1 MNPNYMN
8 QLINDHAIIEKGLIL
23 LEKQIERKETMN
35 VQTVQTL
42 LEFLWDFGEQFHNQ
56 KEEQVYFPLLIKK
69 GLPPQGPIGVMLTEH
84 ESERGYINKLKEL
97 AVEYAKTGTL
107 PQEFIPAAIE
117 YIELTKGHI
126 WKENDILYPMGKNF
140 IQADDE
146 AFLLEEFEKLEKVSV
161 GFGGTIR
168 YQTLVN
174 SLEKETEGRIDL
186 LASLP
191 TGIIN
196 NMLDVLPV
204 ELSFVDANDRVRY
217 FNKLDKEKIFTR
229 SLSVIG
235 RTVQQCHP
243 PKSVHMVNKILEEM
257 KAGTRDEASFWIQ
270 MGGMFLHISYYAVRD
285 NEKNYEGCIEMV
297 QNIQPLREL
306 EGQKTL
312 LD

>member
-1 MNPNYMN
+1 MN

-23 LEKQIERKETMN
+23 LEKQIERKSQMN
-35 VQTVQTL
+35 VNTVQAL

-56 KEEQVYFPLLIKK
+56 KEEQLYFPLLIKK
-69 GLPPQGPIGVMLTEH
+69 GLPPQGPIGVMLLEH
-84 ESERGYINKLKEL
+84 ESERTYINDLKK
-97 AVEYAKTGTL
+97 YASEFAETKIL
-107 PQEFIPAAIE
+107 PDAFIPVAIN

-140 IQADDE
+140 IQPNDE
-146 AFLLEEFEKLEKVSV
+146 AYLLEEFEKMEKITI

-174 SLEKETEGRIDL
+174 SFEKETEGRIDL

-204 ELSFVDANDRVRY
+204 ELSFVDVNDRVRY

-257 KAGTRDEASFWIQ
+257 KAGTRNDASFWIQ

-285 NEKNYEGCIEMV
+285 SDKKYEGCIEMV